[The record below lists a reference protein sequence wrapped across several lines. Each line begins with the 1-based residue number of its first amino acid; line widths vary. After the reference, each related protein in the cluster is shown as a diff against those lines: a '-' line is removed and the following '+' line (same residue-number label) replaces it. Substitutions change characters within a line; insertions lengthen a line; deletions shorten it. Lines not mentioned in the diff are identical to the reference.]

1 MPNFQPLSGI
11 RVLDLTAVLAGPFA
25 SYQLSLQGAEVIKI
39 EMPKSGELARQLG
52 ASSELNS
59 QLLGASFVAQNSGKK
74 SIAVNLKSDSGK
86 KILRE
91 LIKDADVL
99 IENFRPG
106 VLARLGF
113 SYGEMKQINPGIV
126 YCAISGF
133 GQTGPLKDRPAY
145 DQIIQG
151 MSGMMSVTGTEEHNP
166 LRAGFPVADTLGGIS
181 AAYAISSALVSRA
194 STGVGCEIDVSMLEA
209 AITAMGWVVS
219 NHLLAGSMPKPMG
232 NENFTAA
239 PSGTFQAQNGY
250 LNISANK
257 QEQFEALSALLNR
270 ADLME
275 DSRFAAREQ
284 RKIHRQELKAEIESV
299 LETQSVEYW
308 VEQLSAQG
316 IPCGPV
322 LNISDAITH
331 EQIQGR
337 KLIHQ
342 VPNPVDSET
351 DFHVVGNPLH
361 FNGQPSTPQGGPPL
375 LGEHTAEILR
385 EIGYSEADI
394 ASLQQEG
401 AIK

>member
-1 MPNFQPLSGI
+1 MPNFRPLSGI

-52 ASSELNS
+52 ASPELNS

-86 KILRE
+86 RILHE

-113 SYGEMKQINPGIV
+113 SYEEMKQINPGIV

-151 MSGMMSVTGTEEHNP
+151 MSGMMSVTGTEEVHP

-194 STGVGCEIDVSMLEA
+194 STGIGCEIDVSMLEA

-219 NHLLAGSMPKPMG
+219 NHLLAGSIPQPMG

-239 PSGTFQAQNGY
+239 PSGTFQAQDGY

-257 QEQFEALSALLNR
+257 QEQFEALSSILDR

-284 RKIHRQELKAEIESV
+284 RKAHRHELKEELESV

-322 LNISDAITH
+322 LNINDAINH
-331 EQIQGR
+331 EQIHGR
-337 KLIHQ
+337 NLIHR
-342 VPNPVDSET
+342 VPNPVEGGR
-351 DFHVVGNPLH
+351 DFRVVGNPLH
-361 FNGQPSTPQGGPPL
+361 FNGKPSKPLAGPPL

-385 EIGYSEADI
+385 EIGYSDAEI
-394 ASLQQEG
+394 TSLQQEG
-401 AIK
+401 TVK

>member
-39 EMPKSGELARQLG
+39 EMPQSGELARQLG

-113 SYGEMKQINPGIV
+113 SYEEMKQLNPGIV

-151 MSGMMSVTGTEEHNP
+151 MSGMMSVTGTEEINP

-219 NHLLAGSMPKPMG
+219 NHLLAGAIPKPMG

-239 PSGTFQAQNGY
+239 PSGTFQAQDGY

-257 QEQFEALSALLNR
+257 QEQFEALSTILNR
-270 ADLME
+270 ADLIE
-275 DSRFAAREQ
+275 DSRFATREQ
-284 RKIHRQELKAEIESV
+284 RKIHRRELKAEIESV

-322 LNISDAITH
+322 LSISDAITH
-331 EQIQGR
+331 EQIEGR

-342 VPNPVDSET
+342 VPNPVDGET